1 VTIKDSGFSAGTET
15 PVSRAEEDRYGFESV
30 AVGLARSILA
40 LDNNVSTVIGIEG
53 KWGAGKTSLLRLLM
67 NRLEK
72 HKPAGTYVLHIA
84 PWLTAQGT
92 SPADSLL
99 MPVAAIL
106 REEEEKRQPLPQNL
120 WQSWQRHVR
129 KSRNTGAALD
139 MLNYLRQTSGRLAPL
154 AEFAGNFVP
163 GLGMAAKGMETLA
176 NLDLSGR
183 QQTAAELHASLDNKI
198 RELNLNFIVIIDDL
212 DRLEP
217 AQAAEVLRL
226 VRSVAD
232 FSRFRYVMCYD
243 RDVLAHAVQK
253 HLGVSDGILY
263 LQKII
268 QLSFSLPRPESFDLR
283 REFRAGAAALYREV
297 NGHDMDTTAES
308 DLAEAADV
316 YGEMLSTPREVNQTL
331 NALRFRYAGLRDYVY
346 FPDLC
351 LLQLLQV
358 VNPGLY
364 DWAEHYLTERAV
376 VETGDASISDGE
388 LENMAKALKT
398 HLSRF
403 TNTRARYGWS
413 LGRWLPGVSG
423 LSDKDYSLFQQ
434 VRDEEMLTIGR
445 RLGSLIYWR
454 YYFSFSAPQNVL
466 PEESIQDILLL
477 AGNDPLALEK
487 RLMESISSNGVSTRT
502 WFEHILTR
510 LTPRVTGR
518 ASREQVEGLLNFF
531 FSNGDHVKEAFL
543 ARNAFFN
550 MHDSGTDSLVRQLIA
565 QMLEKDRSR
574 ALSVLTRLFDTSTA
588 IVWTAELMRDFLLQ
602 HGLAGNGSLHE
613 HEQLLAREE
622 LESLRDRLA
631 RRLNSDPVKASLFS
645 QRRLLGY
652 LNAWQQIQD
661 EGTVRRWINEVSRTD
676 AQFLQLLLK
685 LRIAVISS
693 DRGHFLKL
701 DLSAVSNVFPDEENI
716 KIRLKKIEETG
727 CYDNEIREI
736 RDALKLTSH
745 W

>member
-1 VTIKDSGFSAGTET
+1 MTARDSSFSAGTEA
-15 PVSRAEEDRYGFESV
+15 PVSRSEEDLYGFKNV
-30 AVGLARSILA
+30 AAGLSRSILA

-67 NRLEK
+67 NRLEE

-106 REEEEKRQPLPQNL
+106 RKEEEDRQPQPQNL
-120 WQSWQRHVR
+120 WQACQRHIR

-176 NLDLSGR
+176 KLDLSAR
-183 QQTAAELHASLDNKI
+183 QQTATALHASLDKKI
-198 RELNLNFIVIIDDL
+198 RDLGLNFIVVIDDL

-243 RDVLAHAVQK
+243 RDILAHAIQQ
-253 HLGVSDGILY
+253 HLGVSDGVLY

-283 REFRAGAAALYREV
+283 RQFRAGAEALYREV
-297 NGHDMDTTAES
+297 NDHDMEAGAES
-308 DLAEAADV
+308 DLAEAVDV

-351 LLQLLQV
+351 LLQLLRV

-376 VETGDASISDGE
+376 VATGDASISDGE
-388 LENMAKALKT
+388 QKVMAESLQT

-403 TNTRARYGWS
+403 HNTRARHGWS

-423 LSDKDYSLFQQ
+423 HSDNVYSLFQQ
-434 VRDEEMLTIGR
+434 VRDEELLTIGR

-466 PEESIQDILLL
+466 PEENIRDILLL
-477 AGNDPLALEK
+477 AGNDPLALQD
-487 RLMESISSNGVSTRT
+487 RLMQSISSNGVSTRT
-502 WFEHILTR
+502 WFEHIITR
-510 LTPRVTGR
+510 LTPRITDS
-518 ASREQVEGLLNFF
+518 ASSEQVEGLLNFF
-531 FSNGDHVKEAFL
+531 FSNGDRVKEAFL
-543 ARNAFFN
+543 ARSALFI
-550 MHDSGTDSLVRQLIA
+550 MHDSGADGLVRQLIA
-565 QMLEKDRSR
+565 QMLEKDRLR
-574 ALSVLTRLFDTSTA
+574 ALSVLTRLFDTGTA
-588 IVWTAELMRDFLLQ
+588 IVWTAELMSDFLWQ
-602 HGLAGNGSLHE
+602 HGLAGNRPLAAE
-613 HEQLLAREE
+613 EQLLTHAE

-631 RRLNSDPVKASLFS
+631 RRLNSEPAKASLMS

-652 LNAWQQIQD
+652 LFAWRDIQD
-661 EGTVRRWINEVSRTD
+661 EETIRRWTHEVSRTD
-676 AQFLQLLLK
+676 TEFLTLLLK
-685 LRIAVISS
+685 LRSAVSSS
-693 DRGHFLKL
+693 DRGIYHKL
-701 DLSAVSNVFPDEENI
+701 DIAAVSPFFGDEDIIMNRLAQIERTGRYPGETE
-716 KIRLKKIEETG
+716 KIREAISL
-727 CYDNEIREI
+727 NRQF
-736 RDALKLTSH
+736 
-745 W
+745 